1 MAPHCSTAPQTLLG
15 PASSATAQAPSS
27 SRQLAS
33 RRGPLT
39 LHGGRWVRFFS
50 HSTNITEAYPGPA
63 RRCPRYEYVVRL
75 TRSVTHRTRCVMEG
89 GRSEVGC
96 MVHGGDMEQGRS
108 VWEGGRAEGA
118 ACAKALGGEGAGR
131 PRGQGG
137 ASASAASMQWRDR
150 HRKRCSCGHEASGRA
165 VAGHS
170 GRRRATVRAANSA
183 AHQRAGWFSAA
194 TGGGRVPPSTVHQKY
209 HASHTG
215 IVDFAVAT
223 E

>member
-118 ACAKALGGEGAGR
+118 ACAKALGGGRELDVLGVQEGPAPARPACSGGTDTGR
-131 PRGQGG
+131 G
-137 ASASAASMQWRDR
+137 A
-150 HRKRCSCGHEASGRA
+150 A
-165 VAGHS
+165 VGM
-170 GRRRATVRAANSA
+170 RL
-183 AHQRAGWFSAA
+183 RAGPWQA
-194 TGGGRVPPSTVHQKY
+194 TRADGGPL
-209 HASHTG
+209 
-215 IVDFAVAT
+215 
-223 E
+223 